1 MTITLPPALERW
13 VRQQV
18 ASGIYANETEVVCE
32 ALRHGF
38 ACDAVVAWIREQS
51 AAGFTQLDNGEFE
64 DITREE
70 LMARLARRRVA

>member
-1 MTITLPPALERW
+1 MTITLPPALEQW
-13 VRQQV
+13 VREKIT
-18 ASGIYANETEVVCE
+18 SGLYANETEVVCD

-38 ACDAVVAWIREQS
+38 ARDAVAAWIRQQS
-51 AAGFTQLDNGEFE
+51 EAGFTQLDGGEFE